1 MDLKQHHK
9 LTVCWLKTSQAKCI
23 QMSVLDLN
31 DYSHRT
37 DKKKDKDM
45 QRKNG
50 CHTAKCRTFSHRT
63 LHEPKSQKRESI
75 KMSYVDMKWC
85 QSSRYQSS
93 QEKNTKNEVG
103 VWSTMM
109 KRDKGNKMIIH
120 FRKISL
126 EKTAQWAGEWVI
138 CCGDMNKKKTNH
150 SY

>member
-1 MDLKQHHK
+1 MIIHTEQ
-9 LTVCWLKTSQAKCI
+9 T
-23 QMSVLDLN
+23 
-31 DYSHRT
+31 
-37 DKKKDKDM
+37 KKKIKTCKEKMDV
-45 QRKNG
+45 
-50 CHTAKCRTFSHRT
+50 T
-63 LHEPKSQKRESI
+63 LQNAGHSPTGLYMNPSPKRESI
-75 KMSYVDMKWC
+75 KMSYVGMKWC